1 MLEVLP
7 ASCKGQQYMVWLVNR
22 RNTNFHRMLEI
33 RNLKGYAGI
42 LVAAGWS
49 IDNLENFTMVLG
61 IRDLK
66 V

>member
-1 MLEVLP
+1 
-7 ASCKGQQYMVWLVNR
+7 
-22 RNTNFHRMLEI
+22 MLEI